1 MGINS
6 ELQAIVEAYE
16 VLSRL
21 SFSEQARVLK
31 WLESKLEE
39 NQNLTEGAE
48 GEVLT
53 NIQDEDFP
61 MIHSTSGA
69 NFMVQ
74 GIGQYKN
81 LKALLSDISIKS
93 SSDKTLLTAA
103 FMRSHRKMEQ
113 FKARDISNTLKEIGE
128 SVPNITLAVQQ
139 LIKKELIQY
148 IKGGK
153 KGKRLEK
160 LLEFTEYGDEI
171 IRRAVENKELML
183 RRLR

>member
-1 MGINS
+1 MGINN
-6 ELQAIVEAYE
+6 ELQVIIESYE
-16 VLSRL
+16 VLSKL
-21 SFSEQARVLK
+21 SYSEQERVLK

-39 NQNLTEGAE
+39 NKSNS
-48 GEVLT
+48 GEEARASLT
-53 NIQDEDFP
+53 NVQDEVFP
-61 MIHSTSGA
+61 MIHTNGNAS
-69 NFMVQ
+69 FLVQ

-81 LKALLSDISIKS
+81 LRSLLNDINIKS

-139 LIKKELIQY
+139 LIKKGLIQY

-171 IRRAVENKELML
+171 INRAIENKELML